1 MTVEEREEAIHFF
14 ETVSE
19 KEVGRFSKLAIEAL
33 KSLPCD
39 DCISRREALK
49 LFTYNWK
56 GERIPETDIDNF
68 PTTIQLNTAKELI
81 RKLPSVSC
89 TG

>member
-49 LFTYNWK
+49 LFTYDWK
-56 GERIPETDIDNF
+56 GERIPERDIDNF
-68 PTTIQLNTAKELI
+68 PIEISYEDVKKLI
-81 RKLPSVSC
+81 RTLPSVSC
-89 TG
+89 TD